1 MDWIETVNTY
11 LPTFKFVTAIVVPFV
26 IPIFVEVFPRRFSA
40 DWRCKLW
47 LFAMLSMCVAPFL
60 YRIHVQW
67 PIMAKSSAKA
77 ASPLSDGKYE
87 SEYARP
93 SGSLPS
99 LEGQPGTEPSRMPVA
114 LPANAKPNNAMQSQ
128 ISPPSNS
135 SRTFS
140 LSNLYSA
147 GVGVLLFRVLYMH
160 WNAYLIRSRSE
171 PIENL
176 GSHSFLQG
184 WSCRNSI
191 TLRTSQD
198 IRVPTVVGLIRPAI
212 LLPKD
217 TVNWPEEKLMAV
229 VQHESAHIA
238 RRDIFWTTAAYVS
251 RAAFWINPLA
261 WIAVGRIMRL
271 RELACD
277 DIASKQALSVY
288 SYAEHLIAIAREL
301 SESRDKN
308 YLIASTASVIQQT
321 ELKRRLQHI
330 LDARQSRVPS
340 SVCSTLVFAVAFGS
354 LAAFCGACPSSITET
369 IVATDDPPKSETTQ
383 GAVLFS
389 GYVRDRSGEPIAG
402 AKLSAGYWDQ
412 SLTEQDRLASEVST
426 NEDGYFEWRN
436 PLVFRLYVTKFGY
449 LNQQIDVSGPKER
462 QIVLQDAYKIRGVV
476 LGPNSKPVAGA
487 KVSAFVDADVAQPPR
502 TVLTTDANGKF
513 EYAGASRPKVNLA
526 AFDDDGQA
534 GTLANASNTDNN
546 NNIIQ
551 LLPPKNVKLRVT
563 DHAGNP
569 VPDAE
574 VILGSWNKSG
584 VIRFTDKSNSQ
595 GEVVWPKAP
604 SGTLVIAARSPGFR
618 TAWAILNT
626 QTSAT
631 AEMTLYP
638 PFEFSCTAVDSET
651 GESLNDFIVTRLYER
666 KVSGKLDDEKYPQG
680 SLPEIFRNLGT
691 IGDRTKDGVVTFVS
705 DYAFDKMMLKIHADG
720 YQTLEDNID
729 SKAEVSPR
737 RNYRLTKMKHDTAT
751 EIQVVGPDE
760 KPASNVNVQVQ
771 SPGRGGILRSDPDE
785 ITVENLQNPGAYLKT
800 NSNGKL
806 FLPADP
812 KIGTITAWGDS
823 GWFFDNLSTF
833 DPGKPLALEPY
844 SRVRIRFP
852 LNMRQNKLARFV
864 LKKNVEVQLKGGPTA
879 NSVWIEVNPT
889 NEAIQEEIVVE
900 RAMGGTI
907 SLVDTSMRPNQRLVN
922 DNVIASFEVEP
933 GSEVLVD
940 LAGTSKI
947 SGTLS
952 LPKNANVRLE
962 QLEIRAST
970 RSKDQTKTYRS
981 LVQSDGYFEFNE
993 ISAGDYTFS
1002 IPSTE
1007 IEPKGG
1013 MPQPLP
1019 LNFAILNLGIDL
1031 EESVAE
1037 GQTRDL
1043 GVVETEILKQR

>member
-47 LFAMLSMCVAPFL
+47 L
-60 YRIHVQW
+60 
-67 PIMAKSSAKA
+67 
-77 ASPLSDGKYE
+77 
-87 SEYARP
+87 
-93 SGSLPS
+93 
-99 LEGQPGTEPSRMPVA
+99 
-114 LPANAKPNNAMQSQ
+114 
-128 ISPPSNS
+128 
-135 SRTFS
+135 
-140 LSNLYSA
+140 
-147 GVGVLLFRVLYMH
+147 
-160 WNAYLIRSRSE
+160 
-171 PIENL
+171 
-176 GSHSFLQG
+176 
-184 WSCRNSI
+184 CRNSI
-191 TLRTSQD
+191 TLKTSQD
-198 IRVPTVVGLIRPAI
+198 IRVPTVVGLMRPAI

-301 SESRDKN
+301 SESRNKN
-308 YLIASTASVIQQT
+308 YLIASTASVIQHT

-369 IVATDDPPKSETTQ
+369 IEATDDPPKSETIQ

-402 AKLSAGYWDQ
+402 VKLSAGFWDQ

-476 LGPNSKPVAGA
+476 LGPDSKPVAGA

-534 GTLANASNTDNN
+534 GTLTNASSIDNN
-546 NNIIQ
+546 NVIQ

-604 SGTLVIAARSPGFR
+604 SGTLVIAARSQGLR

-785 ITVENLQNPGAYLKT
+785 ITVENLQNPGTYLRT
-800 NSNGKL
+800 SSNGKL

-864 LKKNVEVQLKGGPTA
+864 LKKNVEVQFKGGPTA

-1031 EESVAE
+1031 EESVTE

-1043 GVVETEILKQR
+1043 GVVETKILRQR

>member
-11 LPTFKFVTAIVVPFV
+11 LPTFKFVTAIVAPFV

-67 PIMAKSSAKA
+67 PITSKSSAKA

-114 LPANAKPNNAMQSQ
+114 LPANAKSNNAMQSQ
-128 ISPPSNS
+128 TSPPSNS

-140 LSNLYSA
+140 LSNLYLA

-212 LLPKD
+212 LLPKG

-321 ELKRRLQHI
+321 ELKRRIQHI

-340 SVCSTLVFAVAFGS
+340 SVCSTLVFAIAFGS

-369 IVATDDPPKSETTQ
+369 IVATDDPPKSETIQ

-389 GYVRDRSGEPIAG
+389 GYVRDRSGKPIAG
-402 AKLSAGYWDQ
+402 AKLSAGFWDQ

-436 PLVFRLYVTKFGY
+436 PLVFRLHVTKFGY

-476 LGPNSKPVAGA
+476 LGPDSKPVAGA
-487 KVSAFVDADVAQPPR
+487 KVSAFIDADVAQPPR

-534 GTLANASNTDNN
+534 GTLTNASSIDNN
-546 NNIIQ
+546 NVIQ

-595 GEVVWPKAP
+595 GEVVWPIAP

-651 GESLNDFIVTRLYER
+651 GESLNDFIVTRQYER

-680 SLPEIFRNLGT
+680 SLPEIFRNRGT

-737 RNYRLTKMKHDTAT
+737 RNYRLTKMKHDTAK

-833 DPGKPLALEPY
+833 ACLRALLT
-844 SRVRIRFP
+844 SS
-852 LNMRQNKLARFV
+852 
-864 LKKNVEVQLKGGPTA
+864 
-879 NSVWIEVNPT
+879 NSVSIKHATKQASAICIE
-889 NEAIQEEIVVE
+889 EK
-900 RAMGGTI
+900 R
-907 SLVDTSMRPNQRLVN
+907 
-922 DNVIASFEVEP
+922 
-933 GSEVLVD
+933 
-940 LAGTSKI
+940 
-947 SGTLS
+947 
-952 LPKNANVRLE
+952 
-962 QLEIRAST
+962 
-970 RSKDQTKTYRS
+970 
-981 LVQSDGYFEFNE
+981 
-993 ISAGDYTFS
+993 
-1002 IPSTE
+1002 
-1007 IEPKGG
+1007 
-1013 MPQPLP
+1013 
-1019 LNFAILNLGIDL
+1019 
-1031 EESVAE
+1031 
-1037 GQTRDL
+1037 
-1043 GVVETEILKQR
+1043 